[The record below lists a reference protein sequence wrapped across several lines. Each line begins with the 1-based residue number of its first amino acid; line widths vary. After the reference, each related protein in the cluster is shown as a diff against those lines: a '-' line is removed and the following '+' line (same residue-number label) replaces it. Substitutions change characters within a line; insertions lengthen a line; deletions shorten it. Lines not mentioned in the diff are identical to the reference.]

1 MRRYRVS
8 AKPHPQFRGYRKGGI
23 WFPNAPDYVEL
34 DENALTDAIRNC
46 PLLLIEEV
54 SDAETHDPTMGMAD
68 AQADATAV
76 VEGASTMPQ
85 RGATR
90 RARTAPKRARSH
102 RRASRDNATPTRAA
116 SIGTLESLTEAR

>member
-34 DENALTDAIRNC
+34 DADALTDAIRNC

-54 SDAETHDPTMGMAD
+54 SDAEAHGSTMGVAS
-68 AQADATAV
+68 AQADAAPV
-76 VEGASTMPQ
+76 AG
-85 RGATR
+85 G
-90 RARTAPKRARSH
+90 ARTAPKP
-102 RRASRDNATPTRAA
+102 TPTRRTRSAAGRARTHRRTGRDDAPPTHAA
-116 SIGTLESLTEAR
+116 STGTLEPLMEAH